1 MIFWKFEKISENPGD
16 ASKLKLLRSMYTK
29 SLSAVLIESSE
40 VAKNLNLEEEFFDI
54 LSLTEGEDFKKKALC
69 QELTIQKFQKKKG

>member
-1 MIFWKFEKISENPGD
+1 MEIRKISENPGD

-54 LSLTEGEDFKKKALC
+54 LSLTEGEDFKKALC
-69 QELTIQKFQKKKG
+69 QELTIQKIPKKKG

>member
-1 MIFWKFEKISENPGD
+1 
-16 ASKLKLLRSMYTK
+16 MYTK

-54 LSLTEGEDFKKKALC
+54 LSLTEGEDFKKALC

>member
-1 MIFWKFEKISENPGD
+1 MIFEIRKISENPYD

-40 VAKNLNLEEEFFDI
+40 VAKNLNLEEEFLIF
-54 LSLTEGEDFKKKALC
+54 
-69 QELTIQKFQKKKG
+69 